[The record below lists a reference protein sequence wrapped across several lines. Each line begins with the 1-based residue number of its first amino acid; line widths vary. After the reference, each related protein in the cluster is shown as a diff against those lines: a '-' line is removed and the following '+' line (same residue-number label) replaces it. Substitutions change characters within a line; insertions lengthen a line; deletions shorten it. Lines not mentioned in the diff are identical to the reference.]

1 MKRHSLVAL
10 SFLLPACAAQ
20 EPRPPAMERVQ
31 LTGDGKG
38 FQLSP
43 SGRPFTPWGFNY
55 DNNGKTLILEV
66 KTDPDWAAVREDF
79 REMKDLGANVVR
91 LHLQF
96 ARFMKG
102 PEEPDERG
110 LTDLDRLLTLAERE
124 GLHLDLTGLG
134 SYRKPDVLRWYDEAP
149 EKDRWAMQAR
159 FWEAVSAR
167 AARSPAVFCY
177 NLMNEPVSPGG
188 KDKEWLAQPLGDYH
202 FTERISKDRA
212 NRSRLEISR
221 GWMRTLT
228 AAIRRHDPRRLVTVG
243 TFFIFDTPT
252 SLTLGE
258 DVREI
263 AREVDFFSIHMY
275 PKEGKVP
282 EALGLL
288 KSVQVGKPVV
298 IEETFPL
305 GCSPA
310 SHRKFLE
317 GSREHASGWIGF
329 YWGKTIEE
337 CRRSNEIRDAL
348 VREWLEFFLKE
359 GARFKGAR

>member
-1 MKRHSLVAL
+1 
-10 SFLLPACAAQ
+10 
-20 EPRPPAMERVQ
+20 MERVEVAP
-31 LTGDGKG
+31 DGGG
-38 FQLSP
+38 FLLSP
-43 SGRPFTPWGFNY
+43 SGKRFTPWGFNY

-66 KTDPDWAAVREDF
+66 KGEPDWAAIREDF
-79 REMKDLGANVVR
+79 REMKQLGANVVR

-102 PEEPDERG
+102 PAEPDGRG
-110 LTDLDRLLTLAERE
+110 LADLDRLLALAEGD
-124 GLHLDLTGLG
+124 GLYLDLTGLG
-134 SYRKPDVLRWYDEAP
+134 CYRKPDVPPWYDGAS

-159 FWEAVSAR
+159 FWEAVAAR

-188 KDKEWLAQPLGDYH
+188 ADKEWLAQPLGDYH

-212 NRSRLEISR
+212 GRSRVEISR
-221 GWMRTLT
+221 EWMRTLT
-228 AAIRRHDPRRLVTVG
+228 AAIRRHDPRHLVTVG

-275 PKEGKVP
+275 PKEGKIDG
-282 EALGLL
+282 ALDLL
-288 KSVQVGKPVV
+288 KAVRVGKPVV

-317 GSREHASGWIGF
+317 ASRGHASGWIGF

-348 VREWLEFFLKE
+348 LREWLEFFLKE
-359 GARFKGAR
+359 GPRFRGAAP